1 MANIAALHRS
11 WAVDRTQGQTDG
23 QKNRG
28 QHPTG
33 RKSPN
38 GAQTATQSDMGAVLG
53 ESPGHAKMKW
63 RHLVR
68 KPAKLTGTRRELC
81 TWGEPTRT

>member
-1 MANIAALHRS
+1 MGGYIPNGKHGAVSHRS
-11 WAVDRTQGQTDG
+11 WVVDIKHGQNEG

-38 GAQTATQSDMGAVLG
+38 GAQTATQSDMGADLG
-53 ESPGHAKMKW
+53 ESPGRANEVEA
-63 RHLVR
+63 LD
-68 KPAKLTGTRRELC
+68 
-81 TWGEPTRT
+81 